1 MLSSVESVRG
11 AGHPAS
17 GFSGGLTV
25 SGDALPH
32 QASCCG
38 MRCAFSV
45 QAGLPASIT
54 EGQMRWEGHIL
65 YLFLYLLYFIYSCVS
80 LPLH

>member
-1 MLSSVESVRG
+1 
-11 AGHPAS
+11 
-17 GFSGGLTV
+17 
-25 SGDALPH
+25 
-32 QASCCG
+32 